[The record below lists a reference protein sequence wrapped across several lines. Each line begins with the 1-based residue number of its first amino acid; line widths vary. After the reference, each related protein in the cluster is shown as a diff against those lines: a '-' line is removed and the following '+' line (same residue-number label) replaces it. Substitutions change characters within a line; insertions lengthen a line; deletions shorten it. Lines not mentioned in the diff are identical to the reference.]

1 MKRYPWVKYLKRS
14 EPDLPYDSPVY
25 LGNWSNGEFFHEQTQ
40 YERKVREEILA
51 AGDAKAR
58 KLGMDRREFM
68 ASAMGMA
75 TALSVI
81 QACSTGG
88 KNGPSSGST
97 VSGPTVT
104 GPTPSGSSAA
114 PGSVG
119 SNAGPSNAAG
129 MLQGAGGA
137 PTPSTGAGG
146 APSTGAAGSSGD
158 PSVMGGHD
166 MMQPGQYCFDKDS
179 GVDPTMCE
187 DAARAALQPPTFIF
201 DGQTHCF
208 DDSPNASWR
217 SSPPPGFVQSI
228 MSLQFGGCASSDP
241 INCVG
246 PDAYVKLMFLQ
257 SDTTMT
263 VLSAWP
269 YGQSPSDPNS
279 NPFLAHTR
287 DWINKDLAASQRVVN
302 HASVVPWIGTA
313 GMDMAMNMFGVGGWK
328 LYPAA
333 PGNLYKMD
341 DATGR
346 SFIEHGIKLGVKT
359 FAIHKGLPIAGF
371 SVPHNLPDD
380 IGPVAKDYPDC
391 NFIVYHSSICAGQMG
406 SGFTCTPMEG
416 PYVMDSLTNTDA
428 LITSMLE
435 NGIPPNANVFA
446 ELGGAFSQLMSNP
459 TVAGQWLAKL
469 VQYVGDKNVVWGTD
483 SILTGTSPQGQIQAF
498 MGLSHPMLTPQ
509 VKTQILG
516 ENMARLYCVNV
527 QEKRCQVDKSKVAQ
541 YKRDL
546 DGEFGEYRWVL
557 LGQQRTLS
565 PTTRREFLSLVK
577 WEDAMH
583 RTGSASGW
591 RRKA

>member
-1 MKRYPWVKYLKRS
+1 VS
-14 EPDLPYDSPVY
+14 LP
-25 LGNWSNGEFFHEQTQ
+25 
-40 YERKVREEILA
+40 
-51 AGDAKAR
+51 
-58 KLGMDRREFM
+58 
-68 ASAMGMA
+68 
-75 TALSVI
+75 
-81 QACSTGG
+81 
-88 KNGPSSGST
+88 
-97 VSGPTVT
+97 VT
-104 GPTPSGSSAA
+104 PGPTPNGGQSSAPGPVSTGATPGSAPGPAQGAAASGAMPSTGMGGGAA
-114 PGSVG
+114 PGG
-119 SNAGPSNAAG
+119 S
-129 MLQGAGGA
+129 GGA
-137 PTPSTGAGG
+137 SGTPSA
-146 APSTGAAGSSGD
+146 
-158 PSVMGGHD
+158 MGGHD

-179 GVDPTMCE
+179 NVDPTMCE
-187 DAARAALQPPTFIF
+187 QAARTVLQPPTFIF

-217 SSPPPGFVQSI
+217 SAPPPGFVQSI
-228 MSLQFGGCASSDP
+228 MSLQFGGCSNTSDP
-241 INCVG
+241 ISCVG
-246 PDAYVKLMFLQ
+246 PDDYVKLMFLQ

-287 DWINKDLAASQRVVN
+287 DWVNKDLAGSQRVVN
-302 HASVVPWIGTA
+302 HASVVPWIGVA
-313 GMDMAMNMFGVGGWK
+313 GMDMAVQMFGVGGWK

-333 PGNLYKMD
+333 PGNQYKMD

-346 SFIEHGIKLGVKT
+346 GFIEHGIKLGVKT

-406 SGFTCTPMEG
+406 NGFTCTPMEG
-416 PYVMDSLTNTDA
+416 PYVMDSLVNSDA
-428 LITSMLE
+428 LITSMLK
-435 NGIPPNANVFA
+435 NGIMPNTNVFA
-446 ELGGAFSQLMSNP
+446 ELGGAFSQLLANP

-498 MGLSHPMLTPQ
+498 MALQHPALTQQ
-509 VKTQILG
+509 VKQQILG

-527 QEKRCQVDKSKVAQ
+527 QEKRCQVDQSKIALW
-541 YKRDL
+541 KRDL
-546 DGEFGEYRWVL
+546 DGEFGEYRYVL

-565 PTTRREFLSLVK
+565 PTTRREFLRLVNY
-577 WEDAMH
+577 ENAMH
-583 RTGSASGW
+583 REGSASGW